1 MARLKGKANT
11 LVDPEAQKLFL
22 VHRDKY
28 ALLKKKMDDAS
39 NALRTYTKTIK
50 GDGFTVDQIK
60 DAIWLATPEGEAE
73 FKAEIAQRLLAA
85 AYSGADIGDQL
96 SLFLDDN
103 RTPAVDRAYREG
115 QKQAMENK
123 RLETR
128 KYAPDTE
135 QYQAFCDGYHAEQ
148 ERQIKAGIKK
158 KEDAEPAKGAKPD
171 KAKNKGGKGAAA
183 APEKRGR
190 GRPAGSGK
198 KADAAPA
205 ANGKAKDDAPPR
217 RPRVAPATRAS
228 LAAAAEA
235 SAPAS
240 EEADSFFTKTAG
252 NA

>member
-11 LVDPEAQKLFL
+11 LVDTEAQKLFL

-28 ALLKKKMDDAS
+28 AVLKKKLDDAG

-128 KYAPDTE
+128 KYAPDTD

-158 KEDAEPAKGAKPD
+158 KEDAAPKGAKA
-171 KAKNKGGKGAAA
+171 AKKGAPE
-183 APEKRGR
+183 APAKKRGR
-190 GRPAGSGK
+190 PPGK
-198 KADAAPA
+198 KDAAPA
-205 ANGKAKDDAPPR
+205 ASGKAKDDAPPR

-240 EEADSFFTKTAG
+240 DEPDSFFTKTAG

>member
-158 KEDAEPAKGAKPD
+158 KEDAEPAKGAKA
-171 KAKNKGGKGAAA
+171 AKKGAQE
-183 APEKRGR
+183 APAKKR

-198 KADAAPA
+198 KASPAAPQA
-205 ANGKAKDDAPPR
+205 AGKAKDDAPPR

-235 SAPAS
+235 PAS